1 MFIAFDKIVQ
11 PSFFNSGSTNNNQT
25 DDRDGNFQI
34 KNKLANRSPHYPRPN
49 ILLLKLIFGK
59 FCRSGLTLSMS
70 Q

>member
-11 PSFFNSGSTNNNQT
+11 PSFFFNSGSTNNNQT

-49 ILLLKLIFGK
+49 IDRKPSNYLKPNLCI
-59 FCRSGLTLSMS
+59 
-70 Q
+70 